1 MLLFW
6 IGSPMLQFLKGY
18 EKLVAAALLI
28 LGSSYYWIANTKA
41 ESDRRFDE
49 RIVVTVTGPLQ
60 SLLTGI
66 AGGMQR
72 VWYGYF
78 YFVGLRASND
88 ELRRES
94 DRLRGE
100 LAAGWELSI
109 ENERLREMLA
119 FQKEMSGTLLASSVI
134 AADSAS
140 FAESLRINRGSRHG
154 VGRNM
159 AVITPSGVVGRVV
172 EVAPF
177 HADVQL
183 ITDGRSVVPVR
194 VQRTRAQGVL
204 EGLSSGLC
212 HLKYVARA
220 DDVEPG
226 DVVITSG
233 LGGIFPKGKVVG
245 TVVGVEKKEF
255 GVLQDVRV
263 APAVDFRRLP
273 EEVFVVLQ
281 VPEQPPEVEQA
292 STAAVLPVA
301 PPSAAR
307 PAPAGPV
314 E

>member
-1 MLLFW
+1 
-6 IGSPMLQFLKGY
+6 MLQFLKTY
-18 EKLVAAALLI
+18 QKLVWAVVLI

-41 ESDRRFDE
+41 EHDRRFDE
-49 RIVVTVTGPLQ
+49 RIVVTLTGPLQ

-66 AGGMQR
+66 SGGIQR
-72 VWYGYF
+72 VWYGYM
-78 YFVGLRASND
+78 YFVGLRDSND
-88 ELRRES
+88 ALRLEN
-94 DRLRGE
+94 DRLRGA
-100 LAAGWELSI
+100 LAADWEVAT
-109 ENERLREMLA
+109 ENDRLREMLA
-119 FQKEMSGTLLASSVI
+119 FQKETPGTLLASSVI

-140 FAESLRINRGSRHG
+140 FAKSLRINRGSQHG

-159 AVITPSGVVGRVV
+159 AVVTPSGVVGRVV
-172 EVAPF
+172 EVAPY

-183 ITDGRSVVPVR
+183 ITDGRSSVPVR

-204 EGLSSGLC
+204 EGLSSGIC

-233 LGGIFPKGKVVG
+233 LGGIFPKGMVVG
-245 TVVGVEKKEF
+245 TVVGVEKREF

-281 VPEQPPEVEQA
+281 FPEPSPESEP
-292 STAAVLPVA
+292 T
-301 PPSAAR
+301 
-307 PAPAGPV
+307 PAPASASSSAAAKEPTPAVVAQPGPAGPI